1 MVQQCRRLFDARDG
15 SAQLG
20 IEDIEHRRLDEELD
34 ELGRQAGQQLA
45 HQEVADGAIRAGE
58 RIQEVLRSDA
68 PLQRDR
74 RQLRAGRPSL
84 GELVQAAQ
92 LIPGQADV
100 VQCEELGHLAWSE
113 AEIVATQLEQI
124 AAQTQPGQ
132 RQWRVRPGRG
142 GEAEAVG

>member
-1 MVQQCRRLFDARDG
+1 MPPILRLPVTAAHS
-15 SAQLG
+15 SASKTSST
-20 IEDIEHRRLDEELD
+20 DVSTRNSTSV
-34 ELGRQAGQQLA
+34 GRQAGQQLA

-58 RIQEVLRSDA
+58 RIQELLRSDA

-100 VQCEELGHLAWSE
+100 VQCEERGHLAWSE

-132 RQWRVRPGRG
+132 RQWRIRPGSG